1 MLNYVS
7 ELMEEENVL
16 TGLEQFALLYVT
28 LVIYC

>member
-7 ELMEEENVL
+7 ELMEEESVV
-16 TGLEQFALLYVT
+16 TGLEQFVLLYVT

>member
-16 TGLEQFALLYVT
+16 TGLEQFVLLYVT